1 VITDW
6 EIVKIRRR
14 RRRRRRRRTAKEIDL
29 ITLYLNYCGLI

>member
-6 EIVKIRRR
+6 EIVKIRR

>member
-6 EIVKIRRR
+6 EIVKI